1 MKPDFVLTFD
11 GPNGNCRVA
20 LGANERV
27 ETLPYSKVLS
37 FLGDAPGITRA
48 SRFEVIT
55 IPDVN
60 EADYDA
66 VMAALKASGYRLTP
80 GVHVGFLTE
89 PKRNDR

>member
-20 LGANERV
+20 LAAQGTA
-27 ETLPYSKVLS
+27 ETLPCSQVLN
-37 FLGDAPGITRA
+37 FLSAAPGITNA
-48 SRFEVIT
+48 SHFEVIT

-60 EADYDA
+60 VSEYDA
-66 VMAALKASGYRLTP
+66 VMTALKASGYCLTP